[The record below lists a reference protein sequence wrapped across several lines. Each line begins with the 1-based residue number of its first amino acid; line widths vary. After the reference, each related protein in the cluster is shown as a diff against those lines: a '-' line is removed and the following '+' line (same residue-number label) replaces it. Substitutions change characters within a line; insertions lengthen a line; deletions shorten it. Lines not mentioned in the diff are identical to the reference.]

1 MYKEQT
7 RGLYV
12 KFTDLKP
19 EYGLFYLVNR
29 DSQDTCSDSDSL
41 SSSLGKKQ
49 LSSSCTPGADTPQ
62 RKISRDEL
70 LLLTQE
76 AQATALEAT
85 VSTPPPASSS
95 TDLTSICKGSPDLTH
110 SSALTESQSLTFHPA
125 IKVAAYNGMLEK
137 SYSLGQLPAGGMPPE
152 GRYTSL
158 SSLAMDG
165 KTSKEAKQILSPSST
180 PDSDNPEKKRS
191 KIKSLFKKSKKQ
203 WRKVDKNKW
212 RH

>member
-1 MYKEQT
+1 MYEEQT
-7 RGLYV
+7 RGPYV

-19 EYGLFYLVNR
+19 GYGLFCLAYR

-41 SSSLGKKQ
+41 SSSMGRKQ
-49 LSSSCTPGADTPQ
+49 LSSSCTQGADTPQ

-85 VSTPPPASSS
+85 VSSPLPASSS
-95 TDLTSICKGSPDLTH
+95 TDPTSIRKGSPDLTR
-110 SSALTESQSLTFHPA
+110 SAIPESQSLTFHPA
-125 IKVAAYNGMLEK
+125 TKVAAYNGMLEK
-137 SYSLGQLPAGGMPPE
+137 SYSLGQLPAGGTPPE
-152 GRYTSL
+152 GRYISL
-158 SSLAMDG
+158 SSLDMDG
-165 KTSKEAKQILSPSST
+165 RASKEAKQLLSPSSP

-203 WRKVDKNKW
+203 WRKGDKN
-212 RH
+212 